1 MTTEQASQWLRF
13 FQRRFTLL
21 LDREDLL
28 VHWHALVQTLGV
40 TGLKSHDARLV
51 AAMQSY
57 GIGRLLTF
65 NVKNFTGFSITLVDP
80 ALV

>member
-1 MTTEQASQWLRF
+1 MSPELASQWLTF

-21 LDREDLL
+21 PDRADLTLRWHDL
-28 VHWHALVQTLGV
+28 VRKHGIK
-40 TGLKSHDARLV
+40 GFRSHDARLI

-57 GIGRLLTF
+57 GIVRLLTF
-65 NVKNFTGFSITLVDP
+65 NAADFNVFPITLVDP